1 MSSNDRRSIWLTDVC
16 PAEVCSIDKA
26 FEFVLVTD
34 KLLQFAVTL
43 CIYHIGGWRV
53 ANLIWIVRLVGFDI
67 PQLPH
72 VLHLLLRPHVHCQAF
87 YLGDMCPDFA
97 MNTGTIHANEYPEVV

>member
-1 MSSNDRRSIWLTDVC
+1 MFARLRSVRLTKRLNSYLSVGVVHSPC
-16 PAEVCSIDKA
+16 QLGFAGQTARPT
-26 FEFVLVTD
+26 TD

-72 VLHLLLRPHVHCQAF
+72 VLRS
-87 YLGDMCPDFA
+87 
-97 MNTGTIHANEYPEVV
+97 